1 MSENKPEDAKV
12 QTDTVEAQEVAAEF
26 VDEFEGL
33 DINTLIPSMN
43 VADEMEVEKE
53 CFVKDDDMVDL
64 YEEILD
70 NARKD
75 RESVDEVLAN
85 FIEMVMNEGD
95 ASSASKEAIVNLM
108 KIKSDTSDKM
118 AKVADLMTRIKL
130 KEKDTFPRYLAAQQN
145 NKVVIEGSK
154 REMIKS
160 INKIAARKTND
171 KPDK

>member
-1 MSENKPEDAKV
+1 
-12 QTDTVEAQEVAAEF
+12 
-26 VDEFEGL
+26 
-33 DINTLIPSMN
+33 
-43 VADEMEVEKE
+43 
-53 CFVKDDDMVDL
+53 
-64 YEEILD
+64 
-70 NARKD
+70 
-75 RESVDEVLAN
+75 VLAN